1 MLNYVVQF
9 VIMQTE
15 PKVVQDNVLQT
26 IQNIKEKCVTWS
38 KWTIGITRAL
48 KEVIFGQIGCIDAFS
63 KCYKML
69 SERQAVVD
77 KQTTSSTNT
86 VDERSHFGKSLIE
99 VAKQVSDCI
108 IKFDNNG
115 SFTVEELK
123 AVNDLIFKLITFK
136 GDIPP
141 YECVKY
147 SDTNIIFLDYSCS
160 ILFKLIL
167 LKSGDN
173 AQNFVFDTLR
183 KCLSLLED
191 KDITRI
197 LYERVSDFVM
207 NVVVGETSLTGRN
220 SEIIKKLLNINNE
233 EAEKEYDGT
242 WSDLVKQINDLDD
255 KLGKIFR

>member
-1 MLNYVVQF
+1 
-9 VIMQTE
+9 MQTE

-48 KEVIFGQIGCIDAFS
+48 KEVISGQIIGYIDAFS

-86 VDERSHFGKSLIE
+86 VDERAHFGKSLIE

-108 IKFDNNG
+108 IKFDKNG
-115 SFTVEELK
+115 NFTVEELK
-123 AVNDLIFKLITFK
+123 AVNDLIWNLITFK

-160 ILFKLIL
+160 ILFKLIF

-183 KCLSLLED
+183 KCLSLLQN
-191 KDITRI
+191 KDITKI

-220 SEIIKKLLNINNE
+220 GETINEFLKIGNDEIAKQK
-233 EAEKEYDGT
+233 YDGT
-242 WSDLVKQINDLDD
+242 WSDLVKQINDIDD
-255 KLGKIFR
+255 ELGKKFR